1 MDEVERLVS
10 AARPEWPEPPAV
22 MEERILASLG
32 LAPPRTAPAGWLRR
46 APRSRR
52 LRLLVVG
59 AALAASGTA
68 LGVALIDRS
77 GGSGSGAAASLA
89 FEAPV
94 APLRSAALL
103 DGEDVAVGGGGEVV
117 VVAARAGRVV
127 AVARAGGTW
136 EAPVRLGHP
145 RVRARNPAV
154 AAGPGGR
161 AVAVWR
167 ERVPGREV
175 SQRFT
180 LPGGAPAGS
189 LTVRLGTRWRAVA
202 SVRSPAGWS
211 PAEPVSPPARRERD
225 IRTPDVAMT
234 DSGEAI
240 AAYALDGRVWAV
252 GRGATGAW
260 GRPAP
265 LSRGPGVAADP
276 ALAIDA
282 ASGWAV
288 AVWASRIEDARVGR
302 RWSVRAAVQPPGRPW
317 EPAHALAA
325 GLPGVP
331 FPAAAINGRGEAAVV
346 WQADGTRAAT
356 RSAAGSWSAAELIA
370 EASPAPLPVSVAVG
384 PRGEA
389 YALTS
394 ASAGP
399 PGTSRTVSHLLR
411 RPPGGAWAPASPGLA
426 AAARALAMDRAGGVV
441 LLRAPAG
448 GPVDVVAPGRGRAR
462 LAGLGTPIGLAV
474 GRDGTVAAA
483 GVRSTRQPGS
493 ILSVAVAPGTGR
505 P

>member
-1 MDEVERLVS
+1 MRDVERLVS
-10 AARPEWPEPPAV
+10 ASRPEWPEPPAV
-22 MEERILASLG
+22 VEERMLASLG
-32 LAPPRTAPAGWLRR
+32 LTAPRPAPAGWLRR

-77 GGSGSGAAASLA
+77 GGSGAGAPASLA
-89 FEAPV
+89 FEPPV
-94 APLRSAALL
+94 APLRSTAFL
-103 DGEDVAVGGGGEVV
+103 DGQDLAVGGGGEVV
-117 VVAARAGRVV
+117 VVAARAGGVV

-136 EAPVRLGHP
+136 GGPVRLSDP
-145 RVRARNPAV
+145 RARARNPAV

-175 SQRFT
+175 SARFT

-202 SVRSPAGWS
+202 SVRAAAGWS
-211 PAEPVSPPARRERD
+211 PPEPVSPPARRERD
-225 IRTPDVAMT
+225 VRAPDVVMT

-240 AAYALDGRVWAV
+240 AAFALDGRVWMV
-252 GRGATGAW
+252 RRGATGAW
-260 GRPAP
+260 GRPVP
-265 LSRGPGVAADP
+265 LSQGPEVATDP
-276 ALAIDA
+276 ALAIDP
-282 ASGWAV
+282 ASGWSL
-288 AVWASRIEDARVGR
+288 AVWASRIHDARVGR
-302 RWSVRAAVQPPGRPW
+302 RWSVQAAVRPPGRAW
-317 EPAHALAA
+317 EPSRTLAA
-325 GLPGVP
+325 GLPGSP
-331 FPAAAINGRGEAAVV
+331 FPAAAINGRGEAVVV

-356 RSAAGSWSAAELIA
+356 RSAAGSWSEAELIA
-370 EASPAPLPVSVAVG
+370 EASPAPLPGSVVVG

-389 YALTS
+389 LALTS
-394 ASAGP
+394 APSGPAGA
-399 PGTSRTVSHLLR
+399 GRTVSLLLR
-411 RPPGGAWAPASPGLA
+411 RPPGGAWAPAAPTLA
-426 AAARALAMDRAGGVV
+426 AGARLLTLDRTGRVM

-462 LAGLGTPIGLAV
+462 LAGLGTPIALAI

-493 ILSVAVAPGTGR
+493 ILTVAVAPGAAR
-505 P
+505 R